1 MALQTITFDPD
12 ARLLTDDEHIAAINS
27 ATANITRGSSVSAL
41 ARPITAGEI
50 TATELSSDASKDN
63 LDALADI
70 DRKYIRT
77 LPVSGEFK
85 VVNIQRDAAGQVEV
99 TFDDVAVV

>member
-12 ARLLTDDEHIAAINS
+12 ARLLTDDEHIAAINA

-41 ARPITAGEI
+41 ARPIEANEVTSV
-50 TATELSSDASKDN
+50 ELSSSASKDN
-63 LDALADI
+63 LDALSDV

-77 LPVSGEFK
+77 LPVSGQFK
-85 VVNIQRDAAGQVEV
+85 VVNVQRNAAGEVEV
-99 TFDDVAVV
+99 TFDDVAIV